1 MPSTIESQKAYLS
14 CEVYNFRLGSVIED
28 VNRLDFVPVPL
39 VGIYPKGTLI
49 KYKDITPKI
58 FIAALFIVA
67 KEK

>member
-1 MPSTIESQKAYLS
+1 MSAILYMHIP
-14 CEVYNFRLGSVIED
+14 
-28 VNRLDFVPVPL
+28 FVPVPL

-49 KYKDITPKI
+49 KYKDITLKI